1 MKGLNSIFGECN
13 TMLHFNI
20 LASYANDNDALVP
33 EMWARESLATLTENM
48 VMGNLIHRDFSLE
61 VQNFGDIVNTR
72 KPVKGT
78 VDRKTDS
85 DTITYEDAV
94 LSNVQVPLNQHMY
107 AAFVIKDG
115 ERSKSMQDLLVI
127 HLGERMKAM
136 GNGIDRLIIGRMAHA
151 LLGDPADRV
160 GKLEDLSKTNSYDTV
175 LEAREKLNRNN
186 ATVADRNLVL
196 APGSETAMLQ
206 TELFVAAD
214 SRGDGGTALENAR
227 LGRIGG
233 FSTFMDQNVNGVLP
247 GTDRDTTTGAT
258 TASIAAGATGSQT
271 AIDITGYEVQVGD
284 FVILTDNGQPTYAT
298 AAVVGAGDTTAV
310 TLNEAIKNDVANASA
325 IVAYESMAVV
335 STHAAGYA
343 KYINIDSFTSGK
355 PPVVGQLLAFGTTTR
370 HTYTI
375 IETRAVSATE
385 VKVLLDRPLDVSVT
399 AADLAYPG
407 PAGDFNVAFHKNS
420 FALVSRPL
428 ARPDQQ
434 MGALSF
440 VTSFNDI
447 AMRATMQY
455 DIDAG
460 GTKVVIDLLAG
471 TAVLDSDLATLLLG

>member
-1 MKGLNSIFGECN
+1 
-13 TMLHFNI
+13 MLQFNI

-33 EMWARESLATLTENM
+33 ELWARESIAVLEENM
-48 VMGNLIHRDFSLE
+48 VMGGLVHRDFE
-61 VQNFGDIVNTR
+61 MEIANFGDIVNTR
-72 KPVKGT
+72 KPVDGT
-78 VDRKTDS
+78 IDRKTDS
-85 DTITYEDAV
+85 DTIVYEDAV
-94 LSNVQVPLNQHMY
+94 LNNVQVPLNQHMY

-115 ERSKSMQDLLVI
+115 ERSKSMQDLISI
-127 HLGERMKAM
+127 HLETRMKAM
-136 GNGIDRLIIGRMAHA
+136 GNGIDRMIVGRMAHE

-160 GKLEDLSKTNSYDTV
+160 GKLLDLTKTNAYDTT
-175 LEAREKLNRNN
+175 LEAREKLNRNL
-186 ATVADRNLVL
+186 AWVSGRNLVL

-206 TELFVAAD
+206 TELFVA
-214 SRGDGGTALENAR
+214 SNQRGDGGFALEEAR
-227 LGRIGG
+227 LGRVAG
-233 FSTFMDQNVNGVLP
+233 FDTFMDQNVNGVLSNAS
-247 GTDRDTTTGAT
+247 RDTTTSVT
-258 TASIAAGATGSQT
+258 SAAISAGETGT
-271 AIDITGYEVQVGD
+271 LVEIDITGYEVQPGD

-298 AAVVGAGDTTAV
+298 AATAGAGDTTAV
-310 TLNEAIKNDVANASA
+310 TLNEAIKFDVANASE

-343 KYINIDSFTSGK
+343 KYINIDSFTSGL
-355 PPVVGQLLAFGTTTR
+355 PPVVGQLLAFGVGSR

-385 VKVLLDRPLDVSVT
+385 VQVLLDRPLDIGVT
-399 AADLAYPG
+399 AADLAFPG

-420 FALVSRPL
+420 FALVTRPL
-428 ARPDQQ
+428 ARPDQT

-440 VTSFNDI
+440 VASHNDI

-471 TAVLDSDLATLLLG
+471 TAVLDANLATLLLG